1 MRTVFFDIDTQLD
14 FVSPAGAL
22 YAPGA
27 ERVIA
32 AVAQLNRHAA
42 SSGIVLVSTTDAHA
56 ENDAEFAQW
65 PPHCVAGTLGQRKPQ
80 TTLIEKP
87 VVVPNRDGLPD
98 IAAAAQIILE
108 KQTVDVFETRTIAP
122 LLERLQADRFVV
134 YGVVTEVCVWHA
146 ARGLLRYK
154 KPVTIVTDAVQA
166 LRQDAGE
173 RALADL
179 RAAGATLATVSEV
192 LNGSQE
198 SGVRSQNSRT

>member
-32 AVAQLNRHAA
+32 AVARLNRHAA
-42 SSGIVLVSTTDAHA
+42 ASGILLVSTTDAHA

-65 PPHCVAGTLGQRKPQ
+65 PPHCVSGALGQHKPQ
-80 TTLIEKP
+80 ATLLEKP
-87 VVVPNRDGLPD
+87 VVIPNREALPD
-98 IAAAAQIILE
+98 TAGAAQIIVE

-122 LLERLQADRFVV
+122 LLERLEADRFVL

-146 ARGLLRYK
+146 ARGLLSYG
-154 KPVTIVTDAVQA
+154 KPVTLVTDAVQA
-166 LRQDAGE
+166 LRQEAGD
-173 RALADL
+173 RALAEL
-179 RAAGATLATVSEV
+179 RAAGATLATTSEV
-192 LNGSQE
+192 L
-198 SGVRSQNSRT
+198 SGTEVRRQK

>member
-14 FVSPAGAL
+14 FVTPAGAL

-32 AVAQLNRHAA
+32 AVAKLNRHAA
-42 SSGIVLVSTTDAHA
+42 SSGIVPISTTDAHA

-65 PPHCVAGTLGQRKPQ
+65 PPHCVSGCLGQRKPQ
-80 TTLIEKP
+80 ATLLENS

-98 IAAAAQIILE
+98 TAGAAQIVLE

-122 LLERLQADRFVV
+122 LLERLGADRFVV
-134 YGVVTEVCVWHA
+134 YGVVTEVCIWHA
-146 ARGLLRYK
+146 ARGLLRYG

-166 LRQDAGE
+166 LSQEAGE
-173 RALADL
+173 RALQEL
-179 RAAGATLATVSEV
+179 RKAGTKLATLSEV
-192 LNGSQE
+192 LNICA
-198 SGVRSQNSRT
+198 

>member
-14 FVSPAGAL
+14 FVTPAGAL

-65 PPHCVAGTLGQRKPQ
+65 PPHCVAGTIGQRKAQ
-80 TTLIEKP
+80 ATLLEKA

-98 IAAAAQIILE
+98 TAGAAQIILE
-108 KQTVDVFETRTIAP
+108 KQTVNVFETRTIAP
-122 LLERLQADRFVV
+122 LVERLGADRFVV
-134 YGVVTEVCVWHA
+134 YGVVTEVCVRHA
-146 ARGLLRYK
+146 ARGLLGCG

-166 LRQDAGE
+166 LRQEAGE
-173 RALADL
+173 RVLEEL
-179 RAAGATLATVSEV
+179 RAAGATMATVSEV
-192 LNGSQE
+192 Q
-198 SGVRSQNSRT
+198 RICA

>member
-27 ERVIA
+27 ERVIE
-32 AVAQLNRHAA
+32 AVARLNRHAA
-42 SSGIVLVSTTDAHA
+42 SRGMVVISTTDAHA

-65 PPHCVAGTLGQRKPQ
+65 PPHCVSGTLGQRKPQ
-80 TTLIEKP
+80 ATLIERS
-87 VVVPNRDGLPD
+87 VVVPNCDGLPD
-98 IAAAAQIILE
+98 TAGAAQIILE
-108 KQTVDVFETRTIAP
+108 KQTVNLFDTRTIAE
-122 LLERLQADRFVV
+122 LLERLGAGRFVV

-146 ARGLLRYK
+146 ARGLLGRG
-154 KPVTIVTDAVQA
+154 KPVSIVTDAVRA

-173 RALADL
+173 RVLEEL

-192 LNGSQE
+192 LP
-198 SGVRSQNSRT
+198 

>member
-14 FVSPAGAL
+14 FVSPSGAL

-32 AVAQLNRHAA
+32 AVARLNRHAA
-42 SSGIVLVSTTDAHA
+42 ATGIVVVSTTDAHA

-65 PPHCVAGTLGQRKPQ
+65 PPHCVSGCLGQRKPQ
-80 TTLIEKP
+80 ATLLEKS
-87 VVVPNRDGLPD
+87 VVVPNRDALQDTAG
-98 IAAAAQIILE
+98 AAQIVLQ

-122 LLERLQADRFVV
+122 LLDRLAAGRFVV

-146 ARGLLRYK
+146 ALGLLRCQ
-154 KPVTIVTDAVQA
+154 KPVTVVTDAVQA
-166 LRQDAGE
+166 LRPDAGE

-179 RAAGATLATVSEV
+179 RAAGATLATAGEV
-192 LNGSQE
+192 LHS
-198 SGVRSQNSRT
+198 

>member
-32 AVAQLNRHAA
+32 VVARLNRHAA

-80 TTLIEKP
+80 ATLIEKS
-87 VVVPNRDGLPD
+87 VVVPNRGGLPD
-98 IAAAAQIILE
+98 TAGAAQIIVE

-122 LLERLQADRFVV
+122 LLERLGADRFVV

-146 ARGLLRYK
+146 ARGLLRLG
-154 KPVTIVTDAVQA
+154 KPVTIATDAVQA
-166 LRQDAGE
+166 LRPEAGE
-173 RALADL
+173 RALAEL
-179 RAAGATLATVSEV
+179 RAAGATLATISEV
-192 LNGSQE
+192 L
-198 SGVRSQNSRT
+198 SGELRP

>member
-65 PPHCVAGTLGQRKPQ
+65 PPHCVAGTLGQHKPQ
-80 TTLIEKP
+80 ATLLEKSI
-87 VVVPNRDGLPD
+87 VVPNREGLPD
-98 IAAAAQIILE
+98 TTGAAQIIVE

-122 LLERLQADRFVV
+122 LLNRLGADRYVV
-134 YGVVTEVCVWHA
+134 YGVVTEVCVRHA
-146 ARGLLRYK
+146 AHGLLELG

-166 LRQDAGE
+166 LRPEAGNS
-173 RALADL
+173 ALAEL
-179 RAAGATLATVSEV
+179 RAAGAILATVGEV
-192 LNGSQE
+192 LA
-198 SGVRSQNSRT
+198 